1 MDTENLGIDEASIK
15 NRRDDLRQELL
26 KDSKAFDEIT
36 KPLDSFPEQMNE
48 LNTIR
53 TLDSFNKIT
62 TWFLAI
68 SMGTLLWALS
78 NFDKFRIPNTSPP
91 IMPYKEIYT
100 MSIILIGL
108 SSIFLIIIQGIL
120 YLAQH
125 RNIKIYTEWKL
136 DYILWKTNLD
146 EYKSNWKRFTLEFD
160 SMPYSDLYKLNDE
173 IQELKGKVSKY
184 GANFNKSAENIS
196 TYILVFMYRYVN

>member
-136 DYILWKTNLD
+136 DYISTEINSLNSILSCIKQGKT
-146 EYKSNWKRFTLEFD
+146 E
-160 SMPYSDLYKLNDE
+160 
-173 IQELKGKVSKY
+173 
-184 GANFNKSAENIS
+184 NKNAVPVEMIS
-196 TYILVFMYRYVN
+196 LVFESNSMFQFL